1 MCPQTRP
8 WVLCGRPHVLSW
20 PVQHASGAPM
30 PPRQVAH
37 NLDPIGYTGRQDS
50 QGWQD
55 ARQQP
60 SQRPLFPPAAYPGQG
75 PPPPRPGLPSTPAQQ
90 PQHPSQPQKPQPGPS
105 QYTDALRPPWQPPPP
120 PPEPPQEG
128 LWGRLSARIVRTTQ
142 SLLESKGE
150 EDQGERRQTQYPPPP
165 PYGRDG
171 LSSEGGRPPYPGAG
185 AGPSSEQYPP
195 PPARAGDPW
204 RGPARSDGLYP
215 SAPGGPQGRHPDA
228 RHLPVPPLPPPS
240 PFSPP
245 SGSEGA
251 VVQEQGFGDTRA
263 HLEGEEDLP
272 DVFTVGDNMLLV
284 RDPRGLREKI
294 RSFAQAGSQ
303 SLEVLAA
310 FEGGLKPY
318 RAPGGQRTESAEGLV
333 HEAVLMAHTRATLD
347 GLAGTL
353 RRELEA
359 ATTEEERH
367 AKQEEFTQKVHEI
380 VAREGQVYLPAL
392 PRAVHDFAS
401 SVPLR
406 TNLEQTLKMLAFRG
420 VPLTI
425 FCPGYGDVVAHILAS
440 SAPGRVGWGCGSGR
454 QRGLK
459 EWLDHIK

>member
-1 MCPQTRP
+1 
-8 WVLCGRPHVLSW
+8 
-20 PVQHASGAPM
+20 
-30 PPRQVAH
+30 
-37 NLDPIGYTGRQDS
+37 
-50 QGWQD
+50 
-55 ARQQP
+55 
-60 SQRPLFPPAAYPGQG
+60 
-75 PPPPRPGLPSTPAQQ
+75 
-90 PQHPSQPQKPQPGPS
+90 
-105 QYTDALRPPWQPPPP
+105 
-120 PPEPPQEG
+120 
-128 LWGRLSARIVRTTQ
+128 
-142 SLLESKGE
+142 
-150 EDQGERRQTQYPPPP
+150 
-165 PYGRDG
+165 
-171 LSSEGGRPPYPGAG
+171 
-185 AGPSSEQYPP
+185 
-195 PPARAGDPW
+195 
-204 RGPARSDGLYP
+204 
-215 SAPGGPQGRHPDA
+215 
-228 RHLPVPPLPPPS
+228 
-240 PFSPP
+240 
-245 SGSEGA
+245 
-251 VVQEQGFGDTRA
+251 VQEQGFGDTRA